1 MTITRREFEE
11 LRRELAR
18 TRQELAQRPLFG
30 GGGGSA
36 ANPIYTLQIIG
47 GNTLDDAVTDGI
59 KYESTPI
66 ADVPSLYDPDV
77 DTTFVDGI
85 GRAALF
91 IDGVLQTGYV
101 LVLHDSSGG
110 SIVDA
115 LFADD
120 ICLTTPTT
128 TSLPLAGDPT
138 QSVSLYRALT
148 P

>member
-1 MTITRREFEE
+1 MTVTRREYEE

-18 TRQELAQRPLFG
+18 VKQELAQRPLFG
-30 GGGGSA
+30 GGGAGA
-36 ANPIYTLQIIG
+36 PNTIYTLQIIG
-47 GNTLDDAVTDGI
+47 GNTLDDAVTDGV
-59 KYESTPI
+59 KYVGTLT
-66 ADVPSLYDPDV
+66 DVPSIYDPDV

-91 IDGVLQTGYV
+91 IDGVLQSGNV

-120 ICLTTPTT
+120 ICLSSPATV
-128 TSLPLAGDPT
+128 SLPLSGDPT
-138 QSVSLYRALT
+138 QSVTLYRVYT